1 MTDRVMVYD
10 GALPQT
16 TDILNMSKM
25 AMVGDAYQNRAVM
38 GTTTAVNGLA
48 CAPTV
53 PASLQVTVGVG
64 SIYQLDPTDAVAF
77 GDLGTDNNNIV
88 KQGILAAAVNLT
100 ITPPGTVGFSQ
111 VFLVQAI
118 LQNADSGSM
127 VLSYYNSANPAA
139 PYSGPNNSGSSN
151 YTTRLCNCVV
161 ALKAG
166 VAATT
171 GTQTTPAP
179 DAGYVGLYA
188 ITVANGAATIT
199 SGNIAQ
205 LTTAP
210 FFPTLPQVPVNV
222 QGGNWV
228 YCVDTGTVNA
238 LVVTPS
244 PNVAVTPAAGF
255 GLRVRV
261 LVTNT
266 AASAI
271 TINYINASGV
281 AAAWGPFTIKR
292 GSGAAVAA
300 ADLTSGTVVDL
311 VFDGTA
317 FQMAN
322 YLGSGTNT
330 NTTNNI
336 GLPYIADS
344 GTLNA
349 IVATFSPAF
358 TGYGAGGTPIV
369 AGTAVAVKLA
379 NTITGA
385 CTIVVN
391 GLVSKAVTTGD
402 LVNPANAVFVAG
414 EVLLLIYDGTQ
425 WQIANTSSLTYRK
438 PTANTI
444 LYVNGST
451 GSDTLRDGTAST
463 VGAGTSGP
471 FATIQ
476 KAVDTAFGYA
486 PSQFTITISV
496 ATGTYSEK
504 VATPSY
510 AGPNIIVDGN
520 VAANVIV
527 NAGAGTCF
535 TVTGPNTMT
544 VKNLTVQNNGVYPNI
559 GFLAAQGSSLNTLN
573 TVSNTCSIVFYA
585 YGGATIRP
593 GTHTFMG
600 SGYSM
605 FHADQGGNIFFGT
618 YTFTI
623 GAAISMSGAGAACIF
638 VGGGNV
644 GFNNVTPSNFV
655 NGGSVSASKYTVVL
669 NGVLNANTLGSAFLP
684 GTTAGTQ
691 NTGGQVDF

>member
-16 TDILNMSKM
+16 TDILNASKM

-38 GTTTAVNGLA
+38 GTSTVVSGLA

-64 SIYQLDPTDAVAF
+64 SIYQIDPTDAAAYA
-77 GDLGTDNNNIV
+77 DLGVDNNSIV
-88 KQGILAAAVNLT
+88 KQGILQTAQNLT
-100 ITPPGTVGFSQ
+100 ITPPGTGGFSQ

-118 LQNADSGSM
+118 LNNVDSGQM

-188 ITVANGAATIT
+188 ITVANGAVTVTA
-199 SGNIAQ
+199 GNIVQ
-205 LTTAP
+205 LATAP

-222 QGGNWV
+222 QGGNWT
-228 YCVDTGTVNA
+228 YCLDTGAVNA

-255 GLRVRV
+255 GLRVKV

-271 TINYINASGV
+271 TINYTNASGV
-281 AAAWGPFTIKR
+281 ASTWGPFTIKR

-300 ADLTSGTVVDL
+300 GDLTSGTVVDL
-311 VFDGTA
+311 VYDGTN

-330 NTTNNI
+330 NTTNNV

-344 GTLNA
+344 GAVNA
-349 IVATFSPAF
+349 LVATFSPAF
-358 TGYGAGGTPIV
+358 TGYGSGITPIV
-369 AGTAVAVKLA
+369 AGTAVGVKLA

-391 GLVSKAVTTGD
+391 GLVSKAVKTGD
-402 LVNPANAVFVAG
+402 VQNPPNGVYVTG

-438 PTANTI
+438 PTANLTI
-444 LYVNGST
+444 FVNGST
-451 GSDTLRDGTAST
+451 GSDSLYDGTASV
-463 VGAGTSGP
+463 VGTGTSGP
-471 FATIQ
+471 LATIQ
-476 KAVDTAFGYA
+476 KAVNTAFGYA
-486 PSQFTITISV
+486 PSQFTITISI
-496 ATGTYSEK
+496 ATGTYSEA

-510 AGPNIIVDGN
+510 AGPNVIIDGN
-520 VAANVIV
+520 VTANVV
-527 NAGAGTCF
+527 VSAGAGTCF
-535 TVTGPNTMT
+535 TVSGPNTLT
-544 VKNLTVQNNGVYPNI
+544 VKNLTVQNNGVYPNA
-559 GFLAAQGSSLNTLN
+559 GFIATQGAVMNTLN
-573 TVSNTCSIVFYA
+573 TASNACSIVFFA
-585 YGGATIRP
+585 SNGATVVP
-593 GTHTFMG
+593 GTHTFNG
-600 SGYSM
+600 SGYAL
-605 FHADQGGNIFFGT
+605 FYATVGGTINLNTFT
-618 YTFTI
+618 YTI
-623 GAAISMSGAGAACIF
+623 GGAITMSGAGASCLFASAGTIS
-638 VGGGNV
+638 
-644 GFNNVTPSNFV
+644 FNNVSPPNFV
-655 NGGSVSASKYTVVL
+655 NGGSVSAVKYVVTL
-669 NGVLNANTLGSAFLP
+669 NGVINANTLGTAFLP
-684 GTTAGTQ
+684 GTSAGTTG
-691 NTGGQVDF
+691 TGGQVQF